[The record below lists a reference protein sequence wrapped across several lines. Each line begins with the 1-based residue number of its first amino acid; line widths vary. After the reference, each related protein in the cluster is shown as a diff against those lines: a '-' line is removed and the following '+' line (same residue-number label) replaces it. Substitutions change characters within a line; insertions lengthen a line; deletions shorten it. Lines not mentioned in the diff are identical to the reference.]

1 METIVTPKTEQDI
14 VVLTTENG
22 EELALLDDA
31 TLVEDI
37 TLVRDFAK
45 AHNIPYYKAIKKE
58 ADGHKN
64 YVLDDNGLPTIVE
77 DGVLGVNKDYVAPVV
92 EVVDLDKVEE
102 PTENVELMSETAV
115 VEPVVET
122 TEETTIVEENE
133 SVDTKELSEE
143 EIAERN
149 AKLEEYAEL
158 KSIIATKD
166 VQIEDLKSQLVDKDM
181 EICGLKDQ
189 IETLSLNNVEE
200 VNVDKCENFVIG
212 LDDVIEFMKE
222 HGLTS
227 LSIKGE

>member
-22 EELALLDDA
+22 EEFAFLDDA

-102 PTENVELMSETAV
+102 PTENVDLVSETAV

-122 TEETTIVEENE
+122 TEETPIVEENE

-166 VQIEDLKSQLVDKDM
+166 VQIEDLKSKLVDKDM

-212 LDDVIEFMKE
+212 FDDVIEFMKE